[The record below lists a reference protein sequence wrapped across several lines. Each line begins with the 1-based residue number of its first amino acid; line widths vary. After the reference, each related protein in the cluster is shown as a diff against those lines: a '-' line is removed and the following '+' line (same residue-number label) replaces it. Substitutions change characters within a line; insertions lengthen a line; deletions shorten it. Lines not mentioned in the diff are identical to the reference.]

1 MRPVGIEATAAGAA
15 YLAGLGVGFWES
27 TEELLALSGDE
38 TEFKPT
44 MSDTER
50 EKLTDG
56 WKRAVKSAEIFAE

>member
-1 MRPVGIEATAAGAA
+1 M
-15 YLAGLGVGFWES
+15 AGLGVGFWES
-27 TEELLALSGDE
+27 TDELIALNGDE

-56 WKRAVKSAEIFAE
+56 WKRAVKSAEVFAK